1 MVDLA
6 PQFRHIGRGVYSLAE
21 ASRLSGVPVKTLH
34 RWAQGYRYTRRGQ
47 RRFSEAILGTGLQQR
62 GDEPIFEFRDIMEA
76 RFLSAFRQ
84 SGVKW
89 TVIRRV
95 AANAHKI
102 LAATHPFATKLF
114 RTDGRTI
121 LLQQILK
128 DEEEDAQLIDL
139 LQNQYE
145 WNKLVETYLVKEK
158 VDFNLQDEPTRWWPL
173 GSERQVVVDAERA
186 FGAPIVP
193 REGVQT
199 YLLAKAVAVEGD
211 VDYVASWYRV
221 TTEAVRDAIAF
232 EQGLRAAA

>member
-1 MVDLA
+1 MVDI
-6 PQFRHIGRGVYSLAE
+6 PSQFRLIGRGVYSLAE
-21 ASRLSGVPVKTLH
+21 ASRLSGVPAKTLH
-34 RWAQGYRYTRRGQ
+34 RWAQGYRYTRGGQ
-47 RRFSEAILGTGLQQR
+47 RRFSTAILGTGLPQR
-62 GDEPIFEFRDIMEA
+62 ADEPIFEFRDIMEA
-76 RFLSAFRQ
+76 RFLSAFRR

-95 AANAHKI
+95 AANAHTI
-102 LAATHPFATKLF
+102 LETTHPFATRLF

-128 DEEEDAQLIDL
+128 DEDDAQLIDL

-173 GSERQVVVDAERA
+173 GPSRQVVVDAERA

-199 YLLAKAVAVEGD
+199 YLLSKAVGVEGD
-211 VDYVASWYRV
+211 IDYVANWFHV
-221 TTEAVRDAIAF
+221 TSEAVRDAVAF

>member
-1 MVDLA
+1 MTEVNSE
-6 PQFRHIGRGVYSLAE
+6 FRLIGRGVYSLSE

-47 RRFSEAILGTGLQQR
+47 QRFSEAILGTGLQQR
-62 GDEPIFEFRDIMEA
+62 DDEPIFEFRDIMEA
-76 RFLSAFRQ
+76 RFLSAFRR
-84 SGVKW
+84 SGVQW
-89 TVIRRV
+89 RVIRRV
-95 AANAHKI
+95 AANAHNV
-102 LAATHPFATKLF
+102 LATTHPFATRLF

-128 DEEEDAQLIDL
+128 DEADTQLIDL

-145 WNKLVETYLVKEK
+145 WKRLVETYLVKEK
-158 VDFNLQDEPTRWWPL
+158 VDFNPQDEPTRWWPL
-173 GSERQVVVDAERA
+173 GSDRQVVVDAERA

-199 YLLAKAVAVEGD
+199 YLLAKAVGIEGD
-211 VDYVASWYRV
+211 VDYVARWYRV
-221 TTEAVRDAIAF
+221 TTEAVRDAIDF